1 MKTYFVNIDSI
12 TNEEINTI
20 KTATEDDKI
29 VFFYKG
35 DGMIPMSL
43 HIALTEI
50 NAKVV
55 FHNVDSEAELFFY
68 IGHEFNGFRETIIL
82 SGIDVPETIKKIICK
97 EKTKKKRAPR
107 TKTVKSSK
115 EDVSPMLTENEPKNS
130 AKTNKKE
137 SKITAEPEPI
147 KTEEKPEQK
156 TQKNAEEKVPTAV
169 KDFPKKKSKK
179 PTSYWLAGET
189 SKSFFSGSC
198 KLEKDF
204 PDRENIVE
212 IAGRC
217 FGEEANVNEALKR
230 LAKETSR
237 EIADVFAQNANML
250 TSAFKDNFN
259 KRVDKI
265 EY

>member
-130 AKTNKKE
+130 TKTNKKE
-137 SKITAEPEPI
+137 RNLVSYLQMKQ
-147 KTEEKPEQK
+147 KDQEE
-156 TQKNAEEKVPTAV
+156 
-169 KDFPKKKSKK
+169 
-179 PTSYWLAGET
+179 
-189 SKSFFSGSC
+189 
-198 KLEKDF
+198 
-204 PDRENIVE
+204 
-212 IAGRC
+212 
-217 FGEEANVNEALKR
+217 
-230 LAKETSR
+230 
-237 EIADVFAQNANML
+237 
-250 TSAFKDNFN
+250 
-259 KRVDKI
+259 
-265 EY
+265 EYF